1 MSVPVR
7 SDLDFLSQSRI
18 TGLLSPSAASEPAT
32 KQYVD
37 NLVTSYNWKNAA
49 RVRVTTNINTASPGA
64 TLDGVTMATNDRV
77 LLTAQS
83 TGSQNGLWVWNGA
96 AVAMSRPTDF
106 DDVTANS
113 LEILGA
119 IVPVREG
126 TSADTQY
133 VLTNDTVTLGST
145 SLTWTATGGSAP
157 AASETVAGIAE
168 IATQAETD
176 TGTDDLRFVTPLKQN
191 TYSGR
196 AKAFSSTY
204 GDGVAT
210 SIAVT
215 HNLGTEDVDVT
226 IKEATGS
233 KRTIIAEWQVTS
245 TNVITMIFSA
255 APASGAIRVHV
266 QTQPA

>member
-7 SDLDFLSQSRI
+7 SDLDFLSQSKA
-18 TGLLSPSAASEPAT
+18 TNLPTPSAAGDAAT
-32 KQYVD
+32 KGYVD
-37 NLVTSYNWKNAA
+37 NLVTAYNWKNAA
-49 RVRVTTNINTASPGA
+49 RVRVTSNVNTASPGA
-64 TLDGVTMATNDRV
+64 ALDGVTMAANDRV

-96 AVAMSRPTDF
+96 AAAMTRPTDF

-176 TGTDDLRFVTPLKQN
+176 TGTDDARFVTPLKLK
-191 TYSGR
+191 TSSLR
-196 AKAFSSTY
+196 AKGYSTTI

-210 SIAVT
+210 SIVVT
-215 HNLGTEDVDVT
+215 HNLGTEDVTVEV
-226 IKEATGS
+226 KEATGS
-233 KRTIIAEWQVTS
+233 KRIIIVEWQVTS
-245 TNVITMIFSA
+245 TNAITVIFSA
-255 APASGAIRVHV
+255 APTSSSIRVHV
-266 QTQPA
+266 HTLPA